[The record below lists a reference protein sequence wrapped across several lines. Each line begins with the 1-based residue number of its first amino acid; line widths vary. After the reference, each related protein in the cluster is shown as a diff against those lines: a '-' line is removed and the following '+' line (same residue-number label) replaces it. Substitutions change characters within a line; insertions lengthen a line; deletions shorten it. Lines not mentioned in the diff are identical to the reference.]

1 MKRIMLT
8 LSDEEF
14 GKLALLARDTLRT
27 PNEQARH
34 LLQGILFG
42 DGVVSAID
50 DLTKRVEALEE
61 DYDRRWLSL

>member
-14 GKLALLARDTLRT
+14 GKLALLARAALRT
-27 PNEQARH
+27 PNEQARF

-42 DGVVSAID
+42 DGVVSVID
-50 DLTKRVEALEE
+50 DLTKRVAALEE
-61 DYDRRWLSL
+61 KVNA

>member
-27 PNEQARH
+27 PHEQARH

-42 DGVVSAID
+42 DGVVSVLD
-50 DLTKRVEALEE
+50 DLTKRVAVLEE
-61 DYDRRWLSL
+61 AQRMREGEL

>member
-1 MKRIMLT
+1 MKRIMLA

-27 PNEQARH
+27 PHEQARH

-42 DGVVSAID
+42 DGVVSVLD

-61 DYDRRWLSL
+61 AQKLREGEL

>member
-27 PNEQARH
+27 PHEQARF

-42 DGVVSAID
+42 DGVVSVID
-50 DLTKRVEALEE
+50 DLTKRVAVLEE
-61 DYDRRWLSL
+61 AQRMREGEL